1 MVATGVWDWVP
12 VGSTEAQKHSRMRM
26 FLTSKDH
33 VVEMLVVLRAENPE
47 LGGVAVSSVF
57 DPQPVFIS
65 LQV

>member
-1 MVATGVWDWVP
+1 M
-12 VGSTEAQKHSRMRM
+12 GSTEAQKHSRMRM
-26 FLTSKDH
+26 FLTPKDH
-33 VVEMLVVLRAENPE
+33 VVEMLVVLSAENPE